1 MTTEK
6 LAELLAVNLW
16 VVLLITTLGML
27 LAAWLLWAGLQRYG
41 APVITLLQQLID
53 RLRPHARRLR
63 MPRAVHGLWH
73 IARRLGLQVLLSMA
87 VAVVACIG
95 FVEIAD
101 EVGLDDDLG
110 RFDVALSAALSQHAS
125 DEQLRI
131 FAAVTDL
138 GDKKFLI
145 PFAAVTAVFM
155 LLRRRWIL
163 AATWIVATAGGA
175 LANVGLKAMFER
187 TRPERLHDFATA
199 DGWSFP
205 SGHAS
210 GSFIVYGLLA
220 YLIVINTRPRWHLP
234 VAAFAMTLIVCVGFS
249 RVILQVH
256 YFSDV
261 LGGYAFGSA
270 WVAAWIAGLE
280 AFRRRQQGQDL
291 TEARIS

>member
-16 VVLLITTLGML
+16 VVLFVITLGML
-27 LAAWLLWAGLQRYG
+27 LGAWLLWAGLQRHG
-41 APVITLLQQLID
+41 ARIVALLQKLLD
-53 RLRPHARRLR
+53 RLRPHADRLP
-63 MPRAVHGLWH
+63 MPRVVHGAGQ
-73 IARRLGLQVLLSMA
+73 IAKQLGVQVLLSMA
-87 VAVVACIG
+87 IAIAACVG

-101 EVGLDDDLG
+101 EIGVDDDLG

-145 PFAAVTAVFM
+145 PLAAAIAVLM
-155 LLRRRWIL
+155 LFRRRWML
-163 AATWIVATAGGA
+163 AATWLVATAGGG
-175 LANVGLKAMFER
+175 LLNVGLKAIFER
-187 TRPERLHDFATA
+187 SRPERLHGFAAA

-205 SGHAS
+205 SGHSS

-220 YLIVINTRPRWHLP
+220 YLIVINSKPRWHLP
-234 VAAFAMTLIVCVGFS
+234 VAALAMTLIVCVGFS

-261 LGGYAFGSA
+261 LGGYAFGAA

-280 AFRRRQQGQDL
+280 AFRRRQQGAGLAGTD
-291 TEARIS
+291 IS

>member
-16 VVLLITTLGML
+16 VVLFVITLGML
-27 LAAWLLWAGLQRYG
+27 LGAWLLWAGLQRYG
-41 APVITLLQQLID
+41 ARFVTLLQNLLD
-53 RLRPHARRLR
+53 RIRPHAERLP
-63 MPRAVHGLWH
+63 MPRAVHGAWQ
-73 IARRLGLQVLLSMA
+73 IAKQLGVQVLLSMA
-87 VAVVACIG
+87 IAVVACVG

-101 EVGLDDDLG
+101 EIGVDEDLG

-125 DEQLRI
+125 DEQLRV

-145 PFAAVTAVFM
+145 PLAAAIAVFM
-155 LLRRRWIL
+155 LYRRRWKL
-163 AATWIVATAGGA
+163 AATWIVAAAGGG
-175 LANVGLKAMFER
+175 LLNVGLKALFER
-187 TRPERLHDFATA
+187 TRPERLHDFAAA

-205 SGHAS
+205 SGHSS
-210 GSFIVYGLLA
+210 GAFIIYGLLA
-220 YLIVINTRPRWHLP
+220 YLIVINSKPRWHLP
-234 VAAFAMTLIVCVGFS
+234 VAVLAMTLIVCVGFS

-261 LGGYAFGSA
+261 LGGYAFGAA

-280 AFRRRQQGQDL
+280 AFRRRQQGTGL
-291 TEARIS
+291 AGTNIS